1 MCAAMDVPDLTI
13 TANRHA
19 VVTRMRQQNLSGDC
33 GTGNSEATQNRY
45 YNDEREQQALYN
57 KSRANQAILTKEATA
72 GSSVLENSA
81 GQMQEKRVHDKAV
94 VAEKRQEIREADII
108 EKSLSGTVER
118 TARHI
123 FNSSDRQLFFT
134 CVYSWLSPEFT
145 AYVFCSHTY
154 PTLNN
159 TFVHY
164 FTRFLFGNHPK
175 ADEVR
180 EVVAEVMKTHDDE
193 NTLIKEFIKQFNS
206 SISRGICKGDRKRF
220 RCM

>member
-1 MCAAMDVPDLTI
+1 VCIRGYRLNLQPTSIAAT
-13 TANRHA
+13 H
-19 VVTRMRQQNLSGDC
+19 
-33 GTGNSEATQNRY
+33 
-45 YNDEREQQALYN
+45 
-57 KSRANQAILTKEATA
+57 
-72 GSSVLENSA
+72 
-81 GQMQEKRVHDKAV
+81 
-94 VAEKRQEIREADII
+94 
-108 EKSLSGTVER
+108 
-118 TARHI
+118 
-123 FNSSDRQLFFT
+123 
-134 CVYSWLSPEFT
+134 
-145 AYVFCSHTY
+145 